1 MKLRVPVAILLAAS
15 LGIGV
20 AACGGDSDEEKAE
33 KAIAEAIEKANDDL
47 ENASDDL
54 DQAEDKAEDKADD
67 ANDEV
72 DDSDTSMPDLE
83 NLGDCMEISFAYAG
97 LALASLGGAMGGEDI
112 SDADMA
118 ELKKSIEELR
128 KDLPKE
134 IQEDFGVVAEAYDQ
148 LFEKGFTNKDAQK
161 ALESDKFTEASENV
175 QEYIDDLCA

>member
-1 MKLRVPVAILLAAS
+1 
-15 LGIGV
+15 
-20 AACGGDSDEEKAE
+20 
-33 KAIAEAIEKANDDL
+33 
-47 ENASDDL
+47 
-54 DQAEDKAEDKADD
+54 
-67 ANDEV
+67 
-72 DDSDTSMPDLE
+72 
-83 NLGDCMEISFAYAG
+83 MEISFAYAG

-118 ELKKSIEELR
+118 ELKKSIEDLR

-161 ALESDKFTEASENV
+161 ALESDEFTEASENV